1 MANIKITLNR
11 DIVDGESVTFK
22 APCDA
27 TEVTGIKVYYKVETE
42 DGSTDANKTFTF
54 RDAHCEALTNIGNL
68 FKEGAYITAL
78 LDTTNNYA
86 FIQNAD
92 TNKYLE
98 GKASA
103 KKFTA
108 TLTADGWEGTEA
120 PYTQT
125 VAVSGMQSSYEPIAD
140 VELSDTL
147 ATRENQL
154 TAWGKVSLITTSNGS
169 ITAYADVSKPNV
181 NLSVKLLA
189 VVI

>member
-22 APCDA
+22 APCDS

-42 DGSTDANKTFTF
+42 EGSTDANKTFTF

-86 FIQNAD
+86 FLQNAD

-154 TAWGKVSLITTSNGS
+154 TAWGKVSLITTSSGS

-181 NLSVKLLA
+181 DLSVKLLA